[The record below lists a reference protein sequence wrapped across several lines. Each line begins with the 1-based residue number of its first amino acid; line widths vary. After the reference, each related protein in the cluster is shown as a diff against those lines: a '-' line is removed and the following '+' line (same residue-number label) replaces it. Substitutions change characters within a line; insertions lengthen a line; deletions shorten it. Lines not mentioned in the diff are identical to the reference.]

1 MSISGVFFQGLVVGA
16 SLIVAIGAQN
26 IFVLSRGIRKHHH
39 LLVAFICSLCDT
51 ALIFAGTL
59 STGQL
64 VAENPGLRTAAS
76 WGGALFLFVYG
87 AKALYCALRTK
98 DVFKDDGQVLM
109 SLKSTIGVTLA
120 VTLLNP
126 HVYIDTVLL
135 LGSIAG
141 QHGEQ
146 GKYIFALGASS
157 FSWLWFFGLSLGGGK
172 LAYLFKKSISWRILD
187 GVVWVTMWS
196 IAAMLVKSAYI
207 S

>member
-1 MSISGVFFQGLVVGA
+1 MSIVFFQGLMVGA

-26 IFVLSRGIRKHHH
+26 VFVLSRGIRKHHH

-64 VAENPGLRTAAS
+64 VADNPGLRTVAS

-87 AKALYCALRTK
+87 SRALYCALRTK
-98 DVFKDDGQVLM
+98 EVFKDDGQILG

-141 QHGEQ
+141 QHGVH
-146 GKYIFALGASS
+146 GKYVFALGASV

-172 LAYLFKKSISWRILD
+172 LANLFKQSISWRILD
-187 GVVWVTMWS
+187 GIVWLTMWS
-196 IAAMLVKSAYI
+196 IAWMLVKNVYVG
-207 S
+207 